1 MSKTRKTKREKEMI
15 EEYKKRTVVPKPK
28 EVYNFLNDYV
38 IGQDKAKRKLSVA
51 VCNHYI
57 RVLANIFGAVPGEFK
72 ILNRETKEEIG
83 VEDFILLPDE
93 IKREYEII
101 GDEMFEENKN
111 IVIEKSNVLLLG
123 NTGTGKTYM
132 LKTIAKCLN
141 IPCYIA
147 DTTKLTQAGY
157 VGDDVETIILGLLRE
172 ADMDIDKAQRGIIV
186 LDEIDKIGR
195 KGDNPSI
202 TRDVGGE
209 GVQQALLKIVEGGIV
224 GVPPNGGRKHPEQ
237 ELIYIDTSNILFIGM
252 GSFDGLDKIIER
264 RLNTKT
270 CGFNQLNQ
278 NTGKQNENIFAHVTP
293 TDLKTYGIIPELLGR
308 FPIITYTNDLTKEDL
323 VRIIKEPKNALMKQ
337 YRKLILISGNDV
349 TFTDDA
355 IDYIAEEALALKI
368 GARGLRGIIEDVL
381 NDIQFEISD
390 SVGETIKI
398 DRECVENILKEKKVA

>member
-1 MSKTRKTKREKEMI
+1 MAKTRKAKNKKMI
-15 EEYKKRTVVPKPK
+15 EELKEKTKFPRPK

-38 IGQDKAKRKLSVA
+38 IGQDNAKKRLSVS
-51 VCNHYI
+51 VCNHYK
-57 RVLANIFGAVPGEFK
+57 RVLSNVFGVVPGEFK
-72 ILNRETKEEIG
+72 IIHNGTGEEIS
-83 VEDFILLPDE
+83 VEDFIVMDDEGKLNYTIKGDE
-93 IKREYEII
+93 I
-101 GDEMFEENKN
+101 FEENKN
-111 IVIEKSNVLLLG
+111 IFIEKSNVLLLG

-157 VGDDVETIILGLLRE
+157 VGDDVETIILGLLQE

-237 ELIYIDTSNILFIGM
+237 QLIYIDTTNILFVGM
-252 GSFDGLDKIIER
+252 GAFDGLDKIIER
-264 RLNTKT
+264 RLNKKT
-270 CGFNQLNQ
+270 IGFNQQ
-278 NTGKQNENIFAHVTP
+278 NSGKGEKDDNIFSYATP
-293 TDLKTYGIIPELLGR
+293 SDLKAYGMIPELLGR

-323 VRIIKEPKNALMKQ
+323 VRIIKEPKNALLKQ
-337 YRKLILISGNDV
+337 YRKLFLLGGNDID
-349 TFTDDA
+349 FTDDA
-355 IDYIAEEALALKI
+355 IDYIAEKALSLKI
-368 GARGLRGIIEDVL
+368 GARGLRSIIEDLL
-381 NDIQFEISD
+381 NEIMFETSD
-390 SVGETIKI
+390 KTGEVIKI
-398 DRECVENILKEKKVA
+398 DKKYIKQVEKIMEK

>member
-15 EEYKKRTVVPKPK
+15 EEYKKRNVVPKPK
-28 EVYNFLNDYV
+28 EVYNFLNDYI

-72 ILNRETKEEIG
+72 ILHRETQEEIS

-93 IKREYEII
+93 IKREYEIV
-101 GDEMFEENKN
+101 GDEMFEENKG

-209 GVQQALLKIVEGGIV
+209 GVQFQLPEGN
-224 GVPPNGGRKHPEQ
+224 P
-237 ELIYIDTSNILFIGM
+237 
-252 GSFDGLDKIIER
+252 
-264 RLNTKT
+264 
-270 CGFNQLNQ
+270 
-278 NTGKQNENIFAHVTP
+278 
-293 TDLKTYGIIPELLGR
+293 
-308 FPIITYTNDLTKEDL
+308 
-323 VRIIKEPKNALMKQ
+323 
-337 YRKLILISGNDV
+337 
-349 TFTDDA
+349 
-355 IDYIAEEALALKI
+355 
-368 GARGLRGIIEDVL
+368 
-381 NDIQFEISD
+381 
-390 SVGETIKI
+390 
-398 DRECVENILKEKKVA
+398 